1 MYRFQRLKLTTKT
14 LHRHHNHC
22 FSSQAAAIV
31 IETPPSL
38 ETTLLDGLPKPGPL
52 DTISAIPRS
61 DSGKNVSA
69 KERKAG
75 RVPSIVFEQEDGQ
88 HGGNKRL
95 ISVKKNRIRN
105 LVNELG
111 RPFFLSRL
119 FELDVR
125 PQFESDEVLEK
136 VRVLPRSVH
145 LHAGTDEPLNV
156 TFIRAPS
163 HALLKVDI
171 PLVFRGEDIS
181 PGLRKGAYLNTIK
194 RTVRFICPADIIP
207 PFIDVDLSELDVGQ
221 KLLMGDLKVHPALKL
236 VQSKELPVVKI
247 AGSRVSEKKSK

>member
-1 MYRFQRLKLTTKT
+1 MDCGLSILAKNEKYRLGSYSICCRFAPQPILPKLRTEPSTFLPLNHTAATLLCKSLLFSKTHKTSVKTPLHSLTMYRFQRLTLTTKT

-22 FSSQAAAIV
+22 FFSQAAAAI
-31 IETPPSL
+31 IEEPPSIQ
-38 ETTLLDGLPKPGPL
+38 TTLLDGLPEPGPL
-52 DTISAIPRS
+52 ETIFAIPRS

-75 RVPSIVFEQEDGQ
+75 RVPSIVFEQEDGH

-125 PQFESDEVLEK
+125 PQFESDEVIEK
-136 VRVLPRSVH
+136 VRVLPKAVC
-145 LHAGTDEPLNV
+145 LVPFFIYFAGCCY
-156 TFIRAPS
+156 FC
-163 HALLKVDI
+163 
-171 PLVFRGEDIS
+171 F
-181 PGLRKGAYLNTIK
+181 
-194 RTVRFICPADIIP
+194 
-207 PFIDVDLSELDVGQ
+207 
-221 KLLMGDLKVHPALKL
+221 
-236 VQSKELPVVKI
+236 
-247 AGSRVSEKKSK
+247 

>member
-22 FSSQAAAIV
+22 FFSQAAAAV
-31 IETPPSL
+31 IETPPSI
-38 ETTLLDGLPKPGPL
+38 ETTLLDGLPKPDPL
-52 DTISAIPRS
+52 DTIFAIPRS

-95 ISVKKNRIRN
+95 ISLKKNRIRN
-105 LVNELG
+105 LVNEIG

-125 PQFESDEVLEK
+125 PQFESDEVIEK

-181 PGLRKGAYLNTIK
+181 PGLRKG
-194 RTVRFICPADIIP
+194 
-207 PFIDVDLSELDVGQ
+207 
-221 KLLMGDLKVHPALKL
+221 
-236 VQSKELPVVKI
+236 
-247 AGSRVSEKKSK
+247 

>member
-1 MYRFQRLKLTTKT
+1 MWSFRSPTHFTPTQNRTVHIPPIEPIPPLLSSGKAFSFPKPTKPPLKPYFT
-14 LHRHHNHC
+14 L
-22 FSSQAAAIV
+22 SLSAAV
-31 IETPPSL
+31 IETPPSI
-38 ETTLLDGLPKPGPL
+38 ETTLLDGLPKPDPL
-52 DTISAIPRS
+52 DTIFAIPRS

-95 ISVKKNRIRN
+95 ISLKKNRIRN
-105 LVNELG
+105 LVNEIG

-125 PQFESDEVLEK
+125 PQFESDEVIEK

-181 PGLRKGAYLNTIK
+181 PGLRKG
-194 RTVRFICPADIIP
+194 
-207 PFIDVDLSELDVGQ
+207 
-221 KLLMGDLKVHPALKL
+221 
-236 VQSKELPVVKI
+236 
-247 AGSRVSEKKSK
+247 